1 MCCLFGFYNYS
12 GQPIR
17 KLSHLTRCLAEE
29 ATIRGTDA
37 TGIAYN
43 HKGKLIIHKEP
54 KSAFQID
61 FKHPEDIISVT
72 GHTRH
77 STQGNKNKNYNNH
90 PFSGR
95 CKNVRFAL
103 AHNGV
108 LTNDYELRKKLRLPH
123 TKIETDSFIAVQLIE
138 KKKILNSESIKFMSE
153 KINGSFA
160 FSILDTDN
168 TLWLVRG
175 DSPLSLIH
183 IPKYK
188 LYVYASTDEILY
200 KALVDTELFTE
211 IKKGAFEEIEINSGD
226 ILNILPDGSIVY
238 DKFNYTDY
246 SYFGNCHWWDY
257 DIAENSYIDDLKSV
271 ATYHGYSPDDVDEL
285 IKSGF
290 TPEEVEEYLYCIEQS
305 EFYKE

>member
-12 GQPIR
+12 GQPI
-17 KLSHLTRCLAEE
+17 KNLSHLTNCLAEE
-29 ATIRGTDA
+29 ATVRGTDA

-54 KSAFQID
+54 KSAFQIN
-61 FKHPEDIISVT
+61 FKHPEDIVSVT

-103 AHNGV
+103 AHNGI
-108 LTNDYELRKKLRLPH
+108 LTNDCELRKELRLHH

-138 KKKILNSESIKFMSE
+138 KKKVLGSESIKFMAE
-153 KINGSFA
+153 KIKGSFA
-160 FSILDTDN
+160 FSILDSDN

-200 KALVDTELFTE
+200 KALVDTKLFAE
-211 IKKGAFEEIEINSGD
+211 IKKGAFDEIEINSGD

-238 DKFNYTDY
+238 DKFKYTDY
-246 SYFGNCHWWDY
+246 SYFGNCNWWDY
-257 DIAENSYIDDLKSV
+257 DISESSYIDDLKSI
-271 ATYHGYSPDDVDEL
+271 AAYQGYSPDDVDEL
-285 IKSGF
+285 IGSGF
-290 TPEEVEEYLYCIEQS
+290 TPEEVEEYLYCIE
-305 EFYKE
+305 

>member
-1 MCCLFGFYNYS
+1 MCCLFGFYNYG
-12 GQPIR
+12 GQPI
-17 KLSHLTRCLAEE
+17 KNLSHLTNCLAEE
-29 ATIRGTDA
+29 ATVRGTDA
-37 TGIAYN
+37 AGIAYN
-43 HKGKLIIHKEP
+43 HKGKLIINKKP

-61 FKHPEDIISVT
+61 FKHPDDTVAVT

-108 LTNDYELRKKLRLPH
+108 LTNDCELRKELRLPH

-138 KKKILNSESIKFMSE
+138 KKKVLNSESIKFMAE
-153 KINGSFA
+153 KIKGSFA
-160 FSILDTDN
+160 FSILDSDN

-175 DSPLSLIH
+175 DSPLSLIR

-200 KALVDTELFTE
+200 KSLVDTKLFAE

-238 DKFNYTDY
+238 DKFKYTDY
-246 SYFGNCHWWDY
+246 SHFGNCNWWDY
-257 DIAENSYIDDLKSV
+257 DISESSYIDDLKSV
-271 ATYHGYSPDDVDEL
+271 AAYQGYSPDDVDAL

-290 TPEEVEEYLYCIEQS
+290 TPEEIEDFIYFN
-305 EFYKE
+305 E

>member
-12 GQPIR
+12 GQPI
-17 KLSHLTRCLAEE
+17 KNLGHLTNCLAEE
-29 ATIRGTDA
+29 ATVRGTDA

-43 HKGKLIIHKEP
+43 HKGKLIINKEP

-61 FKHPEDIISVT
+61 FKHPDDIVSVT

-77 STQGNKNKNYNNH
+77 STQGNKNKNHNNH
-90 PFSGR
+90 PFSGH

-108 LTNDYELRKKLRLPH
+108 LSNDCELRKELRLPH

-138 KKKILNSESIKFMSE
+138 KKKVLNSESIKFMAE

-200 KALVDTELFTE
+200 KALVDTKLFAE
-211 IKKGAFEEIEINSGD
+211 IKKDAFDEIEINSGD

-238 DKFNYTDY
+238 DKFKYTDY
-246 SYFGNCHWWDY
+246 SYFGNCNWWDY
-257 DIAENSYIDDLKSV
+257 DISKDSYIDDLKSI
-271 ATYHGYSPDDVDEL
+271 ATYQGYSPDDVDEL

-290 TPEEVEEYLYCIEQS
+290 TPEEVEEYLYCIE
-305 EFYKE
+305 

>member
-12 GQPIR
+12 GQPINN
-17 KLSHLTRCLAEE
+17 LSRLTNCLAVE
-29 ATIRGTDA
+29 ATVRGTDA

-43 HKGKLIIHKEP
+43 HKGKLVIHKEP
-54 KSAFQID
+54 KSAFQVD
-61 FKHPEDIISVT
+61 FKHPDDIVSVT

-95 CKNVRFAL
+95 CKNINFAL

-108 LTNDYELRKKLRLPH
+108 LTNDYELRKELRLPN

-138 KKKILNSESIKFMSE
+138 KKKVLGSESIKFMSE
-153 KINGSFA
+153 KVKGSFA
-160 FSILDTDN
+160 FSILDSNN

-188 LYVYASTDEILY
+188 LYVYASTEEILY
-200 KALVDTELFTE
+200 KALVETKLFAE
-211 IKKGAFEEIEINSGD
+211 IKKGAFEELEINSGD
-226 ILNILPDGSIVY
+226 ILNILQDGTVVY
-238 DKFNYTDY
+238 DKFEYTDY
-246 SYFGNCHWWDY
+246 SYFGHCHWWNY
-257 DIAENSYIDDLKSV
+257 NISKNSYIEDLKSV
-271 ATYHGYSPDDVDEL
+271 AAYQGYSPDDVEEL
-285 IKSGF
+285 IKSDF
-290 TPEEVEEYLYCIEQS
+290 TPEEIEEYLYCME
-305 EFYKE
+305 

>member
-12 GQPIR
+12 GQPI
-17 KLSHLTRCLAEE
+17 KNSGNLTNALAEE
-29 ATIRGTDA
+29 STARGTDA

-43 HKGKLIIHKEP
+43 QKGKLIIHKEP
-54 KSAFQID
+54 KSAFQVD
-61 FKHPEDIISVT
+61 FKHPDDIVSVT

-90 PFSGR
+90 PFSGH
-95 CKNVRFAL
+95 CKNANFAL

-108 LTNDYELRKKLRLPH
+108 LTNDLKLRKELRLPN

-160 FSILDTDN
+160 FSILDSNN

-200 KALVDTELFTE
+200 KALVETKLFEE
-211 IKKGAFEEIEINSGD
+211 IKKGAFEEIEINSGE
-226 ILNILPDGSIVY
+226 ILNILPDGTIVH
-238 DKFNYTDY
+238 DKFDYTDY
-246 SYFGNCHWWDY
+246 SYFGHCQWWNFGTSK
-257 DIAENSYIDDLKSV
+257 NSYIDDLKSI
-271 ATYHGYSPDDVDEL
+271 AAYQGYSPDDVDEM
-285 IKSGF
+285 INSGF
-290 TPEEVEEYLYCIEQS
+290 TPEEVEEYLYCIE
-305 EFYKE
+305 

>member
-12 GQPIR
+12 GQPI
-17 KLSHLTRCLAEE
+17 KNLGHLTNCLAEE
-29 ATIRGTDA
+29 ATVRGTDA

-43 HKGKLIIHKEP
+43 HKGKLIINKEP

-61 FKHPEDIISVT
+61 FKHPDDIVSVT

-90 PFSGR
+90 PFSGH

-108 LTNDYELRKKLRLPH
+108 LTNDCELRKELRLPH

-138 KKKILNSESIKFMSE
+138 KKKILGSESVKFMAE
-153 KINGSFA
+153 KIKGSFA

-200 KALVDTELFTE
+200 KALVDTKLFAE
-211 IKKGAFEEIEINSGD
+211 IKKGAFDEIEINSGD

-238 DKFNYTDY
+238 DKFKYTDY
-246 SYFGNCHWWDY
+246 SYFGNCNWWDY
-257 DIAENSYIDDLKSV
+257 DISESSYIDDLKSI
-271 ATYHGYSPDDVDEL
+271 AAYQGYSPDDVDEL

-290 TPEEVEEYLYCIEQS
+290 TPEEVEEYLYCIE
-305 EFYKE
+305 

>member
-12 GQPIR
+12 GQPI
-17 KLSHLTRCLAEE
+17 KNLSHLTNALAEE
-29 ATIRGTDA
+29 ATVRGTDA

-43 HKGKLIIHKEP
+43 SKGKLIIHKEP
-54 KSAFQID
+54 KSAFQVD
-61 FKHPEDIISVT
+61 FKHPDNIVSVT

-90 PFSGR
+90 PFSGH
-95 CKNVRFAL
+95 CKNANFAL

-108 LTNDYELRKKLRLPH
+108 LTNDFKLRKELRLPN

-138 KKKILNSESIKFMSE
+138 KKKTLNSESIKFMSE

-183 IPKYK
+183 IPEYR

-200 KALVDTELFTE
+200 KALIDTKLFDE

-226 ILNILPDGSIVY
+226 ILNILPDGSMVCS
-238 DKFNYTDY
+238 KFDYVDY
-246 SYFGNCHWWDY
+246 SYLSHCQWWNYTTTDS
-257 DIAENSYIDDLKSV
+257 DYIDDLKSI
-271 ATYHGYSPDDVDEL
+271 AAYQGYSSDDIDDL
-285 IKSGF
+285 IQNGF
-290 TPEEVEEYLYCIEQS
+290 TPEEVEEYLYCME
-305 EFYKE
+305 

>member
-12 GQPIR
+12 GQTI
-17 KLSHLTRCLAEE
+17 KNLSHLTNCLAEE
-29 ATIRGTDA
+29 ATVRGTDA

-54 KSAFQID
+54 KSAFQIN
-61 FKHPEDIISVT
+61 FKHPDDIVSVT

-90 PFSGR
+90 PFSGH

-108 LTNDYELRKKLRLPH
+108 LTNDCELRKELRLPH

-138 KKKILNSESIKFMSE
+138 KKKILGSESIKFMAE
-153 KINGSFA
+153 KIKGSFA
-160 FSILDTDN
+160 FSILDSDN

-175 DSPLSLIH
+175 DGPLSLIR

-188 LYVYASTDEILY
+188 LYVYASTDEILF
-200 KALVDTELFTE
+200 KALVDTKLFAE
-211 IKKGAFEEIEINSGD
+211 IKKGAFEEI
-226 ILNILPDGSIVY
+226 
-238 DKFNYTDY
+238 KK
-246 SYFGNCHWWDY
+246 
-257 DIAENSYIDDLKSV
+257 A
-271 ATYHGYSPDDVDEL
+271 
-285 IKSGF
+285 
-290 TPEEVEEYLYCIEQS
+290 YLGG
-305 EFYKE
+305 

>member
-12 GQPIR
+12 GQSINNICN
-17 KLSHLTRCLAEE
+17 LTNVLAEE
-29 ATIRGTDA
+29 ATVRGTDA

-61 FKHPEDIISVT
+61 FKHPEDVVCVT

-77 STQGNKNKNYNNH
+77 PTQGDKKKNYNNH

-95 CKNVRFAL
+95 CKNTNFAL

-108 LTNDYELRKKLRLPH
+108 IMNDKRLRKELHLPS
-123 TKIETDSFIAVQLIE
+123 TKIETDSFVAVQLIE
-138 KKKILNSESIKFMSE
+138 KKRKLNGESIKFMAE
-153 KINGSFA
+153 RIDGSFA

-175 DSPLSLIH
+175 DSPLSLVH

-188 LYVYASTDEILY
+188 LYVYASTSEILF
-200 KALVDTELFTE
+200 KALVETKLFEE
-211 IKKGAFEEIEINSGD
+211 IKKAKFEEINISEGD
-226 ILNILPDGSIVY
+226 ILNLLPDGNIVY
-238 DKFNYTDY
+238 DRFKYTDY
-246 SYFGNCHWWDY
+246 CYLGRGYHWYDWDY
-257 DIAENSYIDDLKSV
+257 YENSYIDDLKSV
-271 ATYHGYSPDDVDEL
+271 ATYQGYSPKDVDEL
-285 IKSGF
+285 LDNGF
-290 TPEEVEEYLYCIEQS
+290 SPEEIEEYLYCVE
-305 EFYKE
+305 

>member
-12 GQPIR
+12 GQPI
-17 KLSHLTRCLAEE
+17 KNLSHLTNALAAE
-29 ATIRGTDA
+29 ATVRGTDA

-43 HKGKLIIHKEP
+43 HKGKLVIHKEP
-54 KSAFQID
+54 KSAFQVNFNHLD
-61 FKHPEDIISVT
+61 DIVSIT

-90 PFSGR
+90 PFSGH
-95 CKNVRFAL
+95 CKNANFAL

-108 LTNDYELRKKLRLPH
+108 LTNDSKLRKELRLPN

-138 KKKILNSESIKFMSE
+138 KKKVLNNESIKFMSE
-153 KINGSFA
+153 NVNGSFA
-160 FSILDTDN
+160 FSILDSNN

-200 KALVDTELFTE
+200 KALVETKLFEE
-211 IKKGAFEEIEINSGD
+211 IKKGSFEEIEINSGD
-226 ILNILPDGSIVY
+226 ILNILPDGTVVY
-238 DKFNYTDY
+238 GKFDYTDY
-246 SYFGNCHWWDY
+246 SYFGHCQWWNY
-257 DIAENSYIDDLKSV
+257 SAFKSSYIDDLKSV
-271 ATYHGYSPDDVDEL
+271 AAYQGYSPDDVDEL
-285 IKSGF
+285 INSGF
-290 TPEEVEEYLYCIEQS
+290 TPEEVEEYLYCIE
-305 EFYKE
+305 